1 MKSLRYQVG
10 LSSIGWL
17 LTIMVAGFFLLC
29 AFKLIPAYADDRYIQ
44 TALKSLPQGRALTE
58 LSNGE
63 IKKKLGKFYMINN
76 VRSEGSKNIKIE
88 RTSKKTL
95 VNINYEVRVPLF
107 HNIDVVMVF
116 KNQLDSSR
124 PDACCKPESE

>member
-1 MKSLRYQVG
+1 MNSLRYQAG

-29 AFKLIPAYADDRYIQ
+29 AFKLIPSYAEDRYIQ
-44 TALKSLPQGRALTE
+44 SALKALPQGGALME
-58 LSNGE
+58 LSNSE
-63 IKKKLGKFYMINN
+63 IKKKLDKFYMINN
-76 VRSEGSKNIKIE
+76 VRSEGARNIKIE

-95 VNINYEVRVPLF
+95 VNVNYEVRVPLIY
-107 HNIDVVMVF
+107 NIDVVMIF